1 MVKVQMIRKVTIKTR
16 ILLWVQ
22 ATAAVLLLASVS
34 VTESVLCQLVDTSV
48 ATKILQF
55 RKLNEDSSVLENI
68 SEAEDSS
75 ESKILCK
82 KYLQGF

>member
-48 ATKILQF
+48 ATNLH
-55 RKLNEDSSVLENI
+55 EDSAV
-68 SEAEDSS
+68 SET
-75 ESKILCK
+75 K
-82 KYLQGF
+82 

>member
-48 ATKILQF
+48 ATNLQ
-55 RKLNEDSSVLENI
+55 EDSAV
-68 SEAEDSS
+68 SET
-75 ESKILCK
+75 K
-82 KYLQGF
+82 

>member
-22 ATAAVLLLASVS
+22 ATAAVVLLASVS

-48 ATKILQF
+48 ATNLQ
-55 RKLNEDSSVLENI
+55 EDSAV
-68 SEAEDSS
+68 SET
-75 ESKILCK
+75 K
-82 KYLQGF
+82 

>member
-22 ATAAVLLLASVS
+22 ATAAVLVLATVS

-48 ATKILQF
+48 ATNLH
-55 RKLNEDSSVLENI
+55 EDSAV
-68 SEAEDSS
+68 SET
-75 ESKILCK
+75 K
-82 KYLQGF
+82 